1 MQLEQSLR
9 SVCVFCGSRFGN
21 DPQYTLVAQ
30 ELGKLIG
37 INGLRLVYGAGDVGL
52 MGEIA
57 KATQENGGKIL
68 GVIPNHLLKLEVAK
82 TDLDTFIVTENM
94 HERKKVMFSNSD
106 IIVVMPGGVGT
117 LEEFFEVLTW
127 KQLGLH
133 TKDIILLNVEGFWNN
148 LVGLI
153 EGLVESKFAN
163 KKILSQFI
171 VVNSVKELT
180 TIILEK
186 PSNQKPTLFS

>member
-1 MQLEQSLR
+1 
-9 SVCVFCGSRFGN
+9 
-21 DPQYTLVAQ
+21 LVAQ

>member
-1 MQLEQSLR
+1 LQLEQSLR

>member
-1 MQLEQSLR
+1 LEQSLR

-21 DPQYTLVAQ
+21 SPQYTLVAQ
-30 ELGKLIG
+30 ELGKLIA

-57 KATQENGGKIL
+57 KAAQKNGGRIL
-68 GVIPNHLLKLEVAK
+68 GVIPEHLLKLEVAK

-106 IIVVMPGGVGT
+106 IIVVIPGGVGT

-133 TKDIILLNVEGFWNN
+133 TKEIILLNVEGFWDN
-148 LVGLI
+148 LLGLI

-163 KKILSQFI
+163 RKILSQFI
-171 VVNSVKELT
+171 VVKSVKELT
-180 TIILEK
+180 TIILKK
-186 PSNQKPTLFS
+186 PSDQKPSLFS

>member
-1 MQLEQSLR
+1 
-9 SVCVFCGSRFGN
+9 
-21 DPQYTLVAQ
+21 LVAQ
-30 ELGKLIG
+30 ELGKLIA

-57 KATQENGGKIL
+57 KAAQKNGGRIL
-68 GVIPNHLLKLEVAK
+68 GVIPEHLLKLEVAK

-94 HERKKVMFSNSD
+94 HERKKVMFSNSET
-106 IIVVMPGGVGT
+106 IVVMPGGVGT

-133 TKDIILLNVEGFWNN
+133 TKEIILLNVEGFWDN
-148 LVGLI
+148 LLGLI

-163 KKILSQFI
+163 RKILSQFI
-171 VVNSVKELT
+171 VVKSVKELT
-180 TIILEK
+180 TIILKK
-186 PSNQKPTLFS
+186 PSDQKPSLFS

>member
-1 MQLEQSLR
+1 MEQSLR

-21 DPQYTLVAQ
+21 SPQYTLVAQ
-30 ELGKLIG
+30 ELGKLIA

-57 KATQENGGKIL
+57 KAAQKNGGRIL
-68 GVIPNHLLKLEVAK
+68 GVIPEHLLKLEVAK

-106 IIVVMPGGVGT
+106 IIVVIPGGVGT

-133 TKDIILLNVEGFWNN
+133 TKEIILLNVEGFWDN
-148 LVGLI
+148 LLGLI

-163 KKILSQFI
+163 RKILSQFI
-171 VVNSVKELT
+171 VVKSVKELT
-180 TIILEK
+180 TIILKK
-186 PSNQKPTLFS
+186 PSDQKPSLFS

>member
-1 MQLEQSLR
+1 MEQSLR

-21 DPQYTLVAQ
+21 SPQYTLVAQ
-30 ELGKLIG
+30 ELGKLIAL
-37 INGLRLVYGAGDVGL
+37 NGLRLVYGAGDVGL

-57 KATQENGGKIL
+57 KAAQKNGGRIL
-68 GVIPNHLLKLEVAK
+68 GVIPEHLLKLEVAK

-94 HERKKVMFSNSD
+94 HERKKVMFSNSET
-106 IIVVMPGGVGT
+106 IVVMPGGVGT

-133 TKDIILLNVEGFWNN
+133 TKDIILLNVEGFWDS
-148 LVGLI
+148 LLGLI

-163 KKILSQFI
+163 RKILSQFI

-186 PSNQKPTLFS
+186 PSEKKPSLFS

>member
-1 MQLEQSLR
+1 
-9 SVCVFCGSRFGN
+9 
-21 DPQYTLVAQ
+21 LVAQ
-30 ELGKLIG
+30 ELGKLIA

-57 KATQENGGKIL
+57 KAAQKNGGRIL
-68 GVIPNHLLKLEVAK
+68 GVIPEHLLKLEVAK

-106 IIVVMPGGVGT
+106 IIVVIPGGVGT

-133 TKDIILLNVEGFWNN
+133 TKEIILLNVEGFWDN
-148 LVGLI
+148 LLGLI

-163 KKILSQFI
+163 RKILSQFI
-171 VVNSVKELT
+171 VVKSVKELT
-180 TIILEK
+180 TIILKK
-186 PSNQKPTLFS
+186 PSDQKPSLFS

>member
-1 MQLEQSLR
+1 MEQSLR

-57 KATQENGGKIL
+57 KATQENGGKML

>member
-1 MQLEQSLR
+1 LEQSLR

>member
-1 MQLEQSLR
+1 MEQSLR

-153 EGLVESKFAN
+153 EELVESKFAN

>member
-1 MQLEQSLR
+1 MEQSLR

>member
-1 MQLEQSLR
+1 LEQSLR

-37 INGLRLVYGAGDVGL
+37 INGLRLVCGAGDVGL

>member
-1 MQLEQSLR
+1 
-9 SVCVFCGSRFGN
+9 
-21 DPQYTLVAQ
+21 LVAQ
-30 ELGKLIG
+30 ELGKLIAL
-37 INGLRLVYGAGDVGL
+37 NGLRLVYGAGDVGL

-57 KATQENGGKIL
+57 QATQKNGGRIL
-68 GVIPNHLLKLEVAK
+68 GVIPEHLLTLEVAK

-94 HERKKVMFSNSD
+94 HERKKVMFSNSET
-106 IIVVMPGGVGT
+106 IVVMPGGVGT

-133 TKDIILLNVEGFWNN
+133 TKDIILLNVEGFWDS
-148 LVGLI
+148 LLGLI

-163 KKILSQFI
+163 RKILSQFI

-186 PSNQKPTLFS
+186 PSEKKPSLFS

>member
-1 MQLEQSLR
+1 MEQSLR

-21 DPQYTLVAQ
+21 SPQYSLVAQ
-30 ELGKLIG
+30 ELGKLIA

-57 KATQENGGKIL
+57 KAAQKNGGRIL
-68 GVIPNHLLKLEVAK
+68 GVIPEHLLKLEVAK

-94 HERKKVMFSNSD
+94 HERKKVMFSNSET
-106 IIVVMPGGVGT
+106 IVVMPGGVGT

-133 TKDIILLNVEGFWNN
+133 TKEIILLNVEGFWDN
-148 LVGLI
+148 LLGLI

-163 KKILSQFI
+163 RKILSQFI
-171 VVNSVKELT
+171 VVKSVKELT
-180 TIILEK
+180 TIILKK
-186 PSNQKPTLFS
+186 PSDQKPSLFS

>member
-1 MQLEQSLR
+1 LEQSLR

-21 DPQYTLVAQ
+21 SPQYSLVAQ
-30 ELGKLIG
+30 ELGKLIAL
-37 INGLRLVYGAGDVGL
+37 NGLRLVYGAGDVGL

-57 KATQENGGKIL
+57 KAAQKNGGRIL
-68 GVIPNHLLKLEVAK
+68 GVIPEHLLKLEVAK

-94 HERKKVMFSNSD
+94 HERKKVMFSNSET
-106 IIVVMPGGVGT
+106 IVVMPGGVGT

-133 TKDIILLNVEGFWNN
+133 TKDIILLNVEGFWDS
-148 LVGLI
+148 LLGLI

-163 KKILSQFI
+163 RKILSQFI

-186 PSNQKPTLFS
+186 PSEKKPSLFS